1 MSDPHAAKVQR
12 LIETALD
19 GPGNLPPGV
28 RKAIAG
34 EAPGRGIDGI
44 GGIPPA
50 LLPYL
55 DKVVHHAYT
64 VTDEDVEALKR
75 AGLSEDQIFE
85 ATVAAA
91 LGAALERLQAGL
103 AALDGRPA
111 GD

>member
-1 MSDPHAAKVQR
+1 MSDRHAAKMQR
-12 LIETALD
+12 LVATALD
-19 GPGNLPPGV
+19 GPGELPSSA

-34 EAPGRGIDGI
+34 EVSDGE
-44 GGIPPA
+44 IPPV

-55 DKVVHHAYT
+55 DKVAHRAYT
-64 VTDEDVEALKR
+64 VTDEDVEAIKR

-91 LGAALERLQAGL
+91 LGAGLKRLRAGL
-103 AALDGRPA
+103 AALGERAA

>member
-1 MSDPHAAKVQR
+1 MSDPHAAQMQR
-12 LIETALD
+12 LIDTALD
-19 GPGNLPPGV
+19 GPGELPPGV

-34 EAPGRGIDGI
+34 ETPGN
-44 GGIPPA
+44 GIPPA

-55 DKVVHHAYT
+55 DKVAHHAYT

-91 LGAALERLQAGL
+91 LGAALKRLRAGL
-103 AALDGRPA
+103 AALDG
-111 GD
+111 D